1 MLLPVQVKT
10 NQNSVL
16 PTVAVDHVISHDPAT
31 IGRATDCRRQK
42 KKKKKK
48 KNTVLSTSFGKT
60 LFFIIIIRR
69 FIKNG
74 KLDY

>member
-1 MLLPVQVKT
+1 MVLPIQVKT
-10 NQNSVL
+10 NQSSVL

-48 KNTVLSTSFGKT
+48 K
-60 LFFIIIIRR
+60 
-69 FIKNG
+69 
-74 KLDY
+74 KLLCFRHLLERYCFLLLLLYGVY